1 MRQLGATPSSV
12 VSKLGA
18 RPACVGVE
26 CRTTRGCCSSATAWP
41 DPCPASL
48 VNHSHREGTMKRI
61 TFLAFTAALL
71 VSCERPT
78 GPATHGPPAFD
89 LSATRT
95 TFSGDATVLRA
106 TVLGATVVAGEAG
119 PLPASGGAERF
130 SLLTITPDQTGN
142 LLSANVVHAATVAQG
157 NHSRA
162 EASVADATLGAAGHT
177 VQADVLSSR
186 AEATCDGAGG
196 ARASGSSEVAGL
208 IVDGRAITVS
218 GNPNQTETVGPVTV
232 IINEQSAAAIGNR
245 ADITVNALHVTVGN
259 PLGGPPLADVVIS
272 SSHADITC
280 AGCSNPVGDFV
291 TGGGWITGPS
301 GARANFGVA
310 GGMKNGALWG
320 HLTYIDH
327 ASGGLKVKGTGVTA
341 YTAPDR
347 ANPTL
352 RHIEGTA
359 DIDGASG
366 TYAVDVADNGEPGR
380 GDTFEIRLSTGY
392 HAWGNLA

>member
-1 MRQLGATPSSV
+1 
-12 VSKLGA
+12 
-18 RPACVGVE
+18 
-26 CRTTRGCCSSATAWP
+26 
-41 DPCPASL
+41 
-48 VNHSHREGTMKRI
+48 MKRI

-186 AEATCDGAGG
+186 AEATCDGAGR
-196 ARASGSSEVAGL
+196 ASASGSSEVAGL
-208 IVDGRAITVS
+208 IVDGKAITVS
-218 GNPNQTETVGPVTV
+218 GDPNQRETVGPVTV
-232 IINEQSAAAIGNR
+232 IINEQSASASGNR
-245 ADITVNALHVTVGN
+245 ADITVNALHVTVAN
-259 PLGGPPLADVVIS
+259 PVLGGPPLADVVIS

-280 AGCSNPVGDFV
+280 AGCSSPIGDFV

-301 GARANFGVA
+301 PSGARANFAVA
-310 GGMKNGALWG
+310 GGMKNGAFWG
-320 HLTYIDH
+320 HLSYIDH
-327 ASGGLKVKGTGVTA
+327 ASGGPKVKGTGVTA
-341 YTAPDR
+341 YTAPDPV
-347 ANPTL
+347 NKPTL

-366 TYAVDVADNGEPGR
+366 TYMVDVADNGEPGR
-380 GDTFEIRLSTGY
+380 DDTFSLKLSNGY
-392 HAWGNLA
+392 TASGKLAGGNIQLHGESPCP

>member
-1 MRQLGATPSSV
+1 MRQVGATPSSV

-95 TFSGDATVLRA
+95 TFSGEATVLRA

-196 ARASGSSEVAGL
+196 ASASGSSEVAGL
-208 IVDGRAITVS
+208 IVDSQAITVNGDPHQS
-218 GNPNQTETVGPVTV
+218 ETRGPGTV
-232 IINEQSAAAIGNR
+232 IINEQSGGAGGQPGRKNR
-245 ADITVNALHVTVGN
+245 KAPPGTGPP
-259 PLGGPPLADVVIS
+259 PLGGPPPPDV
-272 SSHADITC
+272 
-280 AGCSNPVGDFV
+280 
-291 TGGGWITGPS
+291 
-301 GARANFGVA
+301 GV
-310 GGMKNGALWG
+310 
-320 HLTYIDH
+320 
-327 ASGGLKVKGTGVTA
+327 
-341 YTAPDR
+341 P
-347 ANPTL
+347 
-352 RHIEGTA
+352 
-359 DIDGASG
+359 
-366 TYAVDVADNGEPGR
+366 
-380 GDTFEIRLSTGY
+380 
-392 HAWGNLA
+392 